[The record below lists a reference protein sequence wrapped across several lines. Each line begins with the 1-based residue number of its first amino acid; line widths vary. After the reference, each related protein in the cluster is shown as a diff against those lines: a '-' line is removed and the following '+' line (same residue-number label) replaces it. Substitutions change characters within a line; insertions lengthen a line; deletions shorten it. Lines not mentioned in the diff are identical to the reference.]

1 MENKIENEVK
11 NEKKKGKGSIV
22 VIVILLILILALG
35 GYVIF
40 DKVYNNMT
48 NCVTEEEKKD
58 TNSSKEKDK
67 EKDTEKDTENGA
79 VKEETINPNTVETR
93 QCVGVYSGDAPI
105 YMDART
111 KEAVN
116 GLLSVE
122 LKSDGTYELK
132 KDNNL
137 ESVGDYV
144 IVEDALLLKT
154 GPHTCGSGQD
164 CSSHYSQFLYVSDDC
179 SYISGGYG
187 SYFFGNEFKINKIN

>member
-1 MENKIENEVK
+1 MENKIEDEVK
-11 NEKKKGKGSIV
+11 SEKKKGKGSIV
-22 VIVILLILILALG
+22 AIIILLILVLALG

-48 NCVTEEEKKD
+48 NSVTEEEKKD
-58 TNSSKEKDK
+58 SKTSEKKDK
-67 EKDTEKDTENGA
+67 EKDTKNEA
-79 VKEETINPNTVETR
+79 AKEESVKPNTVETR

-137 ESVGDYV
+137 ESIGDYV

-154 GPHTCGSGQD
+154 GPHTCGPGQD

>member
-1 MENKIENEVK
+1 MENKIEDEVK
-11 NEKKKGKGSIV
+11 SEKKKGKGSIV
-22 VIVILLILILALG
+22 AIIILLILILALG

-48 NCVTEEEKKD
+48 NSVTEEEKKD
-58 TNSSKEKDK
+58 SKTSEKKDK
-67 EKDTEKDTENGA
+67 EKDTKNEA
-79 VKEETINPNTVETR
+79 AKEESVKPNTVETR

-154 GPHTCGSGQD
+154 GPHTCGPGQD

>member
-1 MENKIENEVK
+1 MENKIEDEVK
-11 NEKKKGKGSIV
+11 SEKKKGKGSIV
-22 VIVILLILILALG
+22 AIIILLILVLALG

-48 NCVTEEEKKD
+48 NSVTEEEKKD
-58 TNSSKEKDK
+58 SKTSEKKDK
-67 EKDTEKDTENGA
+67 EKDTKNEA
-79 VKEETINPNTVETR
+79 AKEESVKPNTVETR

-105 YMDART
+105 YMDVRT

-137 ESVGDYV
+137 ESIGDYV

-154 GPHTCGSGQD
+154 GPHTCGPGQD

>member
-1 MENKIENEVK
+1 MENKIEDEVK
-11 NEKKKGKGSIV
+11 SEKKKGKGSIV

-48 NCVTEEEKKD
+48 NSVTEEEKKD
-58 TNSSKEKDK
+58 SKTSEKKDK
-67 EKDTEKDTENGA
+67 EKDTKNEA
-79 VKEETINPNTVETR
+79 AKEESVKPNTVETR

-154 GPHTCGSGQD
+154 GPHTCGPGQD

>member
-1 MENKIENEVK
+1 MENKIEDEVK
-11 NEKKKGKGSIV
+11 SEKKKGKGSIV
-22 VIVILLILILALG
+22 AIIILLILILALG

-48 NCVTEEEKKD
+48 NSVTEEEKKD
-58 TNSSKEKDK
+58 SKTSEKKDK
-67 EKDTEKDTENGA
+67 EKDTKNEA
-79 VKEETINPNTVETR
+79 AKEESVKPNTVETR

-137 ESVGDYV
+137 ESIGDYV

-154 GPHTCGSGQD
+154 GPHTCGPGQD